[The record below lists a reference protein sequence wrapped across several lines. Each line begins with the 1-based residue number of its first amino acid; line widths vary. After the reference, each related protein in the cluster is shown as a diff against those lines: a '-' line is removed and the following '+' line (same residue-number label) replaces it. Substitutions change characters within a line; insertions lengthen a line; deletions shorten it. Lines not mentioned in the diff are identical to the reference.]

1 MPLCEIIPTREI
13 ILICFV
19 NFVYFVAESF
29 YTIYMFYTAK
39 NPCVTMTDSQFVSG
53 GCCGGTGE
61 YGKIHGEGTLT

>member
-1 MPLCEIIPTREI
+1 
-13 ILICFV
+13 V

-53 GCCGGTGE
+53 GCCDGTGE
-61 YGKIHGEGTLT
+61 YGKMRGEGTLT